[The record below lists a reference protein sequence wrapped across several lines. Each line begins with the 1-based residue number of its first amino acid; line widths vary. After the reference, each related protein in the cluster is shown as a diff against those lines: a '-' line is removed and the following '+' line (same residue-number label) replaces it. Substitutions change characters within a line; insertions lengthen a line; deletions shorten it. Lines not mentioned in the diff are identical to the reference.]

1 MNLREWLPAPLQAK
15 KRTMYDYATQF
26 LPATASV
33 TTTNEIQLKTDSYFL
48 VLVGLATVTD
58 TSDAVI
64 AATAASNVPFNNP
77 FLVTLS
83 DSASGDTK
91 SNIAVAF
98 DNLFGNARYPFY
110 WPVPWLLDPGAVIQV
125 KVENLLSTDRRIRMV
140 FRGVRIFSPKI
151 QGV

>member
-1 MNLREWLPAPLQAK
+1 
-15 KRTMYDYATQF
+15 MYDYATQF

-48 VLVGLATVTD
+48 VLMGLATVTD
-58 TSDAVI
+58 TSDASV
-64 AATAASNVPFNNP
+64 ASTANAFAPFNNP

-98 DNLFGNARYPFY
+98 DNLFGNARYPFH

-125 KVENLLSTDRRIRMV
+125 KLENLLATDRRVRMV
-140 FRGVRIFSPKI
+140 FRGVRIFSSKV
-151 QGV
+151 QGI